1 MNPDGGVPFLAEKDV
16 WISALAGRTLSELA
30 PARGP
35 VPRIGEFVADR
46 QLPDGGWGFCRDTAQ
61 QAEAEDPAFAARLRK
76 TWQHANPERGSVVN
90 RIAGKASGKVVQA
103 RDMNG
108 DVTF

>member
-61 QAEAEDPAFAARLRK
+61 QAEAEDPAFAAKPRK
-76 TWQHANPERGSVVN
+76 RGST
-90 RIAGKASGKVVQA
+90 RIQSEAPLSTGSPGRPQA
-103 RDMNG
+103 RSCRRA
-108 DVTF
+108 T